1 MFVYSTLSR
10 YHVII
15 TLVLV
20 IRNKLLIIHTPFR
33 SRGCLLFTLRSRLDL
48 VADRMPMDQEAK
60 YAEDHWQEHEG
71 MEHSEQSHKKENLE

>member
-10 YHVII
+10 YHVI

-20 IRNKLLIIHTPFR
+20 IRNKLLIIHTPIR
-33 SRGCLLFTLRSRLDL
+33 NRGCLLFTVRSRLNL

-60 YAEDHWQEHEG
+60 YAENNWQEHKG

>member
-10 YHVII
+10 YHVI

-20 IRNKLLIIHTPFR
+20 IRNKLLIVYTHNR
-33 SRGCLLFTLRSRLDL
+33 SSGCHLFTLGSRVNLA
-48 VADRMPMDQEAK
+48 ADRMPMDQEAK